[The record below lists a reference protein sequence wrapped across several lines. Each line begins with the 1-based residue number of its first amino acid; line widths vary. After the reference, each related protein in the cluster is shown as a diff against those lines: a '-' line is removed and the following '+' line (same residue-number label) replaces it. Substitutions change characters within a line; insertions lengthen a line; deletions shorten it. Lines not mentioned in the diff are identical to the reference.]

1 MPEVAVPGYP
11 GRQVVA
17 AMAQVACV
25 FGGTRGIGLAVA
37 QRFLRAGSPVAVFS
51 RDQKNVQEALKEL
64 ASEPGVVHGRKC
76 DVRNEASVR
85 EALAWAEDQVGPV
98 HYLVTAAG
106 VGLDRLLA
114 QTSEAEMRNLFDTNV
129 IGTLFCTK
137 AALKAGMLR
146 RRQGSIVNVGSVVGE
161 RGNIGQT
168 VYSSSKA
175 ALVGLTRSLAKE
187 VASRN
192 IRVNM
197 IQPGFID
204 TGMTRAEHL
213 QAVVGRIPL
222 QRPGRAEEVARAVHF
237 LASSSY
243 VTGQVLPV
251 DGGLRLAM

>member
-1 MPEVAVPGYP
+1 
-11 GRQVVA
+11 
-17 AMAQVACV
+17 MAHVACV

-64 ASEPGVVHGRKC
+64 ASEAGVVHGRKC

-114 QTSEAEMRNLFDTNV
+114 QTSEAEMRHLFDTNV

-146 RRQGSIVNVGSVVGE
+146 RRQVSNDLFLPAPTSACSSIG
-161 RGNIGQT
+161 GN
-168 VYSSSKA
+168 S
-175 ALVGLTRSLAKE
+175 
-187 VASRN
+187 
-192 IRVNM
+192 
-197 IQPGFID
+197 
-204 TGMTRAEHL
+204 
-213 QAVVGRIPL
+213 
-222 QRPGRAEEVARAVHF
+222 
-237 LASSSY
+237 
-243 VTGQVLPV
+243 
-251 DGGLRLAM
+251 

>member
-1 MPEVAVPGYP
+1 
-11 GRQVVA
+11 
-17 AMAQVACV
+17 MAQVACV

-37 QRFLRAGSPVAVFS
+37 QRFLRAGSPCHIHMPAQSHLLSQDAFF
-51 RDQKNVQEALKEL
+51 QESSA
-64 ASEPGVVHGRKC
+64 VHGRKC

-106 VGLDRLLA
+106 IGLDRLLA

-146 RRQGSIVNVGSVVGE
+146 RRQGSIVNVGSIVGE
-161 RGNIGQT
+161 RGNVGQT
-168 VYSSSKA
+168 VYSASKA

-197 IQPGFID
+197 IQPEQTLGPL
-204 TGMTRAEHL
+204 HL
-213 QAVVGRIPL
+213 KEEEN
-222 QRPGRAEEVARAVHF
+222 PGPPP
-237 LASSSY
+237 
-243 VTGQVLPV
+243 QPP
-251 DGGLRLAM
+251 